1 MDILTYAL
9 AKKKAKA
16 YTDEAIAALGKGVIY
31 KGAVNYYDDLP
42 NNPNEGECY
51 TVLYKGTT
59 GSNPYN
65 MEYVWGKLVA
75 AGSFSWI
82 KLGADDF
89 SNFIEE
95 LTQDEYD
102 ALVSSG
108 QVDPNVYYYI
118 EEE

>member
-1 MDILTYAL
+1 M
-9 AKKKAKA
+9 
-16 YTDEAIAALGKGVIY
+16 
-31 KGAVNYYDDLP
+31 
-42 NNPNEGECY
+42 
-51 TVLYKGTT
+51 
-59 GSNPYN
+59 
-65 MEYVWGKLVA
+65 VA

-102 ALVSSG
+102 TLVSSG